1 MKQTLKHLLTVMALV
16 LALAAVFSCGKKSA
30 SEPEGSAEP
39 DMEALPEPEPELE
52 PSISRMEVSESG
64 MISVTAGEKAP
75 AIMNVLT
82 MDYVEHKLPK
92 LWRNYQI
99 EVAGQRDKKSFEPDI
114 KLIYDA
120 IVDVFP
126 LPMLVQ
132 WAWAGVDSPGVW
144 EKESRTVLDK
154 DNFYLAGEWIDPAG
168 NYNDHFELKAWQVNA
183 GTWTVGLNYQ
193 PLWDGDQGIGVYG
206 LQMYW
211 WYAPNGD
218 ATLYPR
224 ANDEDSPQPLKDDY
238 DIHFDRETNTVV
250 YPDAP
255 DPAAE
260 ALHWNGFWFEQW

>member
-1 MKQTLKHLLTVMALV
+1 MKQTLRAFFAAVALM
-16 LALAAVFSCGKKSA
+16 LALSAVFSCGRKSPA
-30 SEPEGSAEP
+30 
-39 DMEALPEPEPELE
+39 PEPEPVPETPAPEPEPE
-52 PSISRMEVSESG
+52 PSISRMEVTESG
-64 MISVTAGEKAP
+64 RISVTAGEKAP
-75 AIMNVLT
+75 AIMNVMT
-82 MDYVEHKLPK
+82 MSDYEHKLPK
-92 LWRNYQI
+92 AWRNYDI

-114 KLIYDA
+114 KRIYDA

-132 WAWAGVDSPGVW
+132 WAWAGVDEPGVW
-144 EKESRTVLDK
+144 EREAVTVLDQ
-154 DNFYLAGEWIDPAG
+154 DNFFLSGEWIDPAG

-193 PLWDGDQGIGVYG
+193 PLWDGDKGIGVYG

-218 ATLYPR
+218 AILYPR
-224 ANDEDSPQPLKDDY
+224 DNDADSPQPLKDDY

-260 ALHWNGFWFEQW
+260 ALHWNGWWFERW

>member
-1 MKQTLKHLLTVMALV
+1 
-16 LALAAVFSCGKKSA
+16 
-30 SEPEGSAEP
+30 
-39 DMEALPEPEPELE
+39 
-52 PSISRMEVSESG
+52 
-64 MISVTAGEKAP
+64 
-75 AIMNVLT
+75 
-82 MDYVEHKLPK
+82 
-92 LWRNYQI
+92 
-99 EVAGQRDKKSFEPDI
+99 VAGQRDKKSFEPDI
-114 KLIYDA
+114 KRIYDA

-132 WAWAGVDSPGVW
+132 WAWAGVDEPGVW
-144 EKESRTVLDK
+144 EREAVTVLDQ
-154 DNFYLAGEWIDPAG
+154 DNFFLSGEWIDPAG

-193 PLWDGDQGIGVYG
+193 PLWDGDKGIGVYG

-218 ATLYPR
+218 AILYPR
-224 ANDEDSPQPLKDDY
+224 DNDADSPQPLKDDY

-260 ALHWNGFWFEQW
+260 ALHWNGWWFERW